1 MGGAAPDSGDQSTA
15 NRAEE
20 SSKVMRESVK
30 RRVRSTLNKRGFTLQ
45 REMGAD
51 FPESTVETINM
62 VRPYT
67 MTTVARIE
75 AVCSATEYIVRN
87 KIPGAFV
94 ESGVWKGGSSM
105 AAALTLIKNGVSD
118 REIYLFDTF
127 EGMPPP
133 GEEDALIGSDNASIR
148 AWWQAENDRL
158 SRDGDDPWLRASV
171 DLVRANMRKTGY
183 DLDHV
188 HLVPGMVEDTVPESA
203 PDQIAFLRLDTDYYS
218 STKVELETMFPRL
231 SPGSIMI
238 VDDYGFTEGTRK
250 AVDEYF
256 ASYPDPVYFHRVDAC
271 ARLMIKPGQ
280 AA

>member
-1 MGGAAPDSGDQSTA
+1 MHHA

-20 SSKVMRESVK
+20 SSKVMRDSAK
-30 RRVRSTLNKRGFTLQ
+30 RRVQNMLSRRGLALT
-45 REMGAD
+45 REIASD
-51 FPESTVETINM
+51 FSESTVDTITT

-75 AVCSATEYIVRN
+75 AVCSATEYILRN

-105 AAALTLIKNGVSD
+105 AAALTLIKNGVTD
-118 REIYLFDTF
+118 REFYLFDTF

-148 AWWQAENDRL
+148 AWWEAENERL
-158 SRDGDDPWLRASV
+158 SKEGGDPWLTASV
-171 DLVRANMRKTGY
+171 DMVRRHMSLTGY

-188 HLVPGMVEDTVPESA
+188 HLVAGMVEDTVPASA
-203 PDQIAFLRLDTDYYS
+203 PDQIAFLRLDTDFYS

-271 ARLMIKPGQ
+271 ARLMVKPGL

>member
-1 MGGAAPDSGDQSTA
+1 M
-15 NRAEE
+15 N
-20 SSKVMRESVK
+20 MRQGVK
-30 RRVRSTLNKRGFTLQ
+30 TRVRNTLSKRGLTLH
-45 REMGAD
+45 REIGAD
-51 FPESTVETINM
+51 FPEATVDTINA

-75 AVCSATEYIVRN
+75 AACSAAEYVVRN

-94 ESGVWKGGSSM
+94 ESGVWLGGSSM
-105 AAALTLIKNGVSD
+105 AAALTLIKNGVTD
-118 REIYLFDTF
+118 RDFYLFDTF

-133 GEEDALIGSDNASIR
+133 GDEDALIGSDNESIR
-148 AWWQAENDRL
+148 AWWEAENERL
-158 SRDGDDPWLRASV
+158 TKDGEAPWLHASV
-171 DLVRANMRKTGY
+171 DTVRENMALTGY

-188 HLVPGMVEDTVPESA
+188 HLIAGLVEDTVPASA
-203 PDQIAFLRLDTDYYS
+203 PDRIAFLRLDTDFYS

-238 VDDYGFTEGTRK
+238 VDDYGYTEGTRK
-250 AVDEYF
+250 AVDDYF

-271 ARLMIKPGQ
+271 ARLMIKPGL

>member
-1 MGGAAPDSGDQSTA
+1 MSEG
-15 NRAEE
+15 
-20 SSKVMRESVK
+20 VK
-30 RRVRSTLNKRGFTLQ
+30 RRVRNTLSKRGLTLH
-45 REMGAD
+45 REIGAD
-51 FPESTVETINM
+51 FPETTVDTINR

-75 AVCSATEYIVRN
+75 AVCSATEYVVRN

-105 AAALTLIKNGVSD
+105 AAALTLIKNGVTD
-118 REIYLFDTF
+118 RDLYLFDTF

-133 GEEDALIGSDNASIR
+133 GDEDAVIGSDNASIR
-148 AWWQAENDRL
+148 AWWEAENERRAR
-158 SRDGDDPWLRASV
+158 SGEDPWLHASV
-171 DLVRANMRKTGY
+171 DMVRRNMSLTGY

-188 HLVPGMVEDTVPESA
+188 QLVPGMVEDTVPGSA

-250 AVDEYF
+250 AVDDYF

-271 ARLMIKPGQ
+271 ARLMIKPGL

>member
-1 MGGAAPDSGDQSTA
+1 M
-15 NRAEE
+15 
-20 SSKVMRESVK
+20 MRESVK
-30 RRVRSTLNKRGFTLQ
+30 RRVRNTLSKRGLTLH

-51 FPESTVETINM
+51 FSQATVDTINT

-94 ESGVWKGGSSM
+94 ESGVWMGGSSM
-105 AAALTLIKNGVSD
+105 AAALTLVKNGVTD
-118 REIYLFDTF
+118 RDLYLFDTF

-133 GEEDALIGSDNASIR
+133 GDEDALIGSDNASIR
-148 AWWQAENDRL
+148 AWWEAENEQRAK
-158 SRDGDDPWLRASV
+158 DGEEPWLHAPV
-171 DLVRANMRKTGY
+171 DMVRANMALTGY

-188 HLVPGMVEDTVPESA
+188 HFVPGLVEDTVPAHA

-231 SPGSIMI
+231 SPGSILI

-256 ASYPDPVYFHRVDAC
+256 AKYPEPVFFHRVDAC
-271 ARLMIKPGQ
+271 ARLMIKPGL